1 MTAAL
6 LLGSV
11 ALLLAG
17 HLFRLLRW
25 EQFIRI
31 YERPMR
37 GVMLRGMAVGYGVN
51 FLLPFHIGDVFRAW
65 FTGRRM
71 KNGVG
76 FALATVIMDRFLDVW
91 VVALLFGAFRLAGV
105 PGVRDDALYY
115 LVFAVVLAAALAV
128 VIALRGPIKRF
139 CLAVCGIFNDAIKL
153 DGLEFCWSLI
163 NTFKDLRR
171 VQIGRLALNTGLMW
185 VSYLASYGVLAAA
198 LGLLVGIPALRLKGD
213 YLAIITLGF
222 GMIIVNII
230 NNLPFCGQQGLGQGS
245 ASSALY
251 ATGLGFSND
260 EKMRYLWLVALVVI
274 LCVAAMFLFVRSKYG
289 RAIRAIRDNEIAA
302 SASGI
307 NVNYYKVL
315 TFTISAF
322 FAGITGALY
331 ACCNGALTTTSFAFT
346 NGSILNSVFIVVM
359 VVVGGMGSLTGSVIA
374 AVVMFLLNYT
384 IKNGAWVA
392 ALPAI
397 VQNVFAYP
405 MLVYSIALII
415 VILLRPKGI
424 MGSREFALCDIPRW
438 PARIRAHFAD
448 AGAAR
453 AAKKEVSYHG

>member
-1 MTAAL
+1 MNGKEIKIRYLVNFIAVVVLFAAAVV
-6 LLGSV
+6 LGLTGGDAMKLRITPSIWQCGYLIV
-11 ALLLAG
+11 MAASLNLVLGFLGQLSLG
-17 HLFRLLRW
+17 HCGF
-25 EQFIRI
+25 
-31 YERPMR
+31 
-37 GVMLRGMAVGYGVN
+37 MAVGAY
-51 FLLPFHIGDVFRAW
+51 
-65 FTGRRM
+65 
-71 KNGVG
+71 
-76 FALATVIMDRFLDVW
+76 
-91 VVALLFGAFRLAGV
+91 
-105 PGVRDDALYY
+105 
-115 LVFAVVLAAALAV
+115 AAALISLAFQRAGV
-128 VIALRGPIKRF
+128 YDQKSGPVF
-139 CLAVCGIFNDAIKL
+139 LLVL
-153 DGLEFCWSLI
+153 L
-163 NTFKDLRR
+163 
-171 VQIGRLALNTGLMW
+171 
-185 VSYLASYGVLAAA
+185 VSFLAAGLLA
-198 LGLLVGIPALRLKGD
+198 ALLGLLVGIPALRLKGD

-260 EKMRYLWLVALVVI
+260 EKMQYLWLVALAVAV
-274 LCVAAMFLFVRSKYG
+274 CMAAMFMFVRSKYG

-322 FAGITGALY
+322 FAGISGALY
-331 ACCNGALTTTSFAFT
+331 ACCNGALATTSFAFT

-392 ALPAI
+392 ALPALL
-397 VQNVFAYP
+397 QNVFTYP

-415 VILLRPKGI
+415 VILFRPKGI
-424 MGSREFALCDIPRW
+424 MGSREFARCDVPRW
-438 PARIRAHFAD
+438 PARLRACLAD
-448 AGAAR
+448 RKAAKAAR
-453 AAKKEVSYHG
+453 KEAAYHG

>member
-1 MTAAL
+1 MNAKETKLRYLVNFIAVAAL
-6 LLGSV
+6 FAAAV
-11 ALLLAG
+11 ALGLTGGDTMKLRITPSIWQCGYLIVMAASLNLVLGFLGQLSLG
-17 HLFRLLRW
+17 HCGF
-25 EQFIRI
+25 
-31 YERPMR
+31 
-37 GVMLRGMAVGYGVN
+37 MAVGAY
-51 FLLPFHIGDVFRAW
+51 
-65 FTGRRM
+65 
-71 KNGVG
+71 
-76 FALATVIMDRFLDVW
+76 
-91 VVALLFGAFRLAGV
+91 
-105 PGVRDDALYY
+105 
-115 LVFAVVLAAALAV
+115 AAALISLAFQRAGV
-128 VIALRGPIKRF
+128 YDQKSGPAFILVLLVSF
-139 CLAVCGIFNDAIKL
+139 LAA
-153 DGLEFCWSLI
+153 
-163 NTFKDLRR
+163 
-171 VQIGRLALNTGLMW
+171 
-185 VSYLASYGVLAAA
+185 GVLAAV

-230 NNLPFCGQQGLGQGS
+230 NNLPFCGQQGLAQGS

-415 VILLRPKGI
+415 VILFRPKGI